1 MDIAVWPFM
10 PYISICKHFSQVL
23 RLASQGL
30 YSSVPTNQQ
39 AAVNLITTDTQI
51 FDQVWHEMC
60 LVNGFKI
67 CFFLCML
74 IYF

>member
-1 MDIAVWPFM
+1 M
-10 PYISICKHFSQVL
+10 PYISISKYFSQVL

-30 YSSVPTNQQ
+30 YGSVSTNQQ
-39 AAVNLITTDTQI
+39 AVNLITTDTQI

-67 CFFLCML
+67 CFILCMCV
-74 IYF
+74 YFML